1 LKGLEAQFFIY
12 GSENVLRKTSK
23 TTGIAY
29 ENFKGNILLIDVFDP
44 GNFEFGRKAR
54 NTGKAQIEYIERA
67 VHDAKEG
74 KIDAIVTLPINKRAA
89 SMAGF
94 KFPGHTEFLASRFN
108 VKDFAMMLASEKLK
122 VVLLTTHVALREVPD
137 LIDENSIIT
146 KLKLINESLR
156 KGKIA
161 VAALNPH
168 AGEGGLFGDEE
179 IRIIKPAIEKAKNLG
194 INVDGPFPSDT
205 VFNRAVKGEFKA
217 VLCMYHDQG
226 LIPIKLLSFGRYANV
241 TLGLPIVRTSVDHG
255 TAYDIAGKGLADP
268 SSFKFAVS
276 YALKLLN
283 DKS

>member
-1 LKGLEAQFFIY
+1 MEAQFFIY

-74 KIDAIVTLPINKRAA
+74 EIDAIVTLPINKRAA

-137 LIDENSIIT
+137 LIGENSIIT

-179 IRIIKPAIEKAKNLG
+179 IRIIKPAVEKAKNLG

-226 LIPIKLLSFGRYANV
+226 LIPIKLLSFGRCANV